1 MCHSF
6 SSCAKVLKVT
16 CLLAI
21 NLPVVFTRFPLLS
34 FPRVPDK
41 DQRLINAEQTVTAV
55 ILTPQ
60 GQVVPEPRYTRCDE
74 RVTWPRSLQD
84 YEAWRVGKAK
94 WGEWQ
99 PLGNWPLKGQLWGE
113 K

>member
-1 MCHSF
+1 M
-6 SSCAKVLKVT
+6 
-16 CLLAI
+16 
-21 NLPVVFTRFPLLS
+21 
-34 FPRVPDK
+34 PDK